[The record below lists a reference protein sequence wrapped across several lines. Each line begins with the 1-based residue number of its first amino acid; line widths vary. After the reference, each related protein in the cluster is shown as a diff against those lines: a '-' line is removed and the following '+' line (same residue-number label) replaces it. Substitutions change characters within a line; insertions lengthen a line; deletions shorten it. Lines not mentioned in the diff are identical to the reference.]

1 MNKLNDEK
9 YKNPPAESLSCSL
22 QLNKVVVS
30 RFNLLRAHSPP
41 PAPCIQM
48 LQNVDQVGE
57 DASDDSD
64 LVRKLREAVG
74 EQEFPLKLVAALGDQ
89 LLQLVDVVRRAE
101 G

>member
-1 MNKLNDEK
+1 M
-9 YKNPPAESLSCSL
+9 KNTKTPPAESLSCSL

-41 PAPCIQM
+41 RARCIQM
-48 LQNVDQVGE
+48 LQDVDQVGE

-74 EQEFPLKLVAALGDQ
+74 EQKFPLELVAALGDQ
-89 LLQLVDVVRRAE
+89 LLQLVDVVRGAE